1 VCDIKI
7 ERDNMSKADEL
18 IFMMVCTVGIAIYG
32 FAFLELGKHKKRL
45 FFVDIDKIMFPKLK
59 NNTILIK
66 ASQISCIIC
75 EIMASLIL
83 VNGLLSYF
91 FNIENVSMIFIII
104 ALSTLLI
111 RPIYIYYTLKK
122 IG

>member
-1 VCDIKI
+1 
-7 ERDNMSKADEL
+7 MSKADEL